1 MSTMITPQSTEAA
14 ANGAG
19 AATNVGSASVVRA
32 VNTSASAATLV
43 TLTNAGG
50 TVIGTMTLAQ
60 SESSLIHKSKTDKVF
75 AGAATVLFAA
85 VSYPR
90 G

>member
-1 MSTMITPQSTEAA
+1 MTMVSPKSTEAA
-14 ANGAG
+14 ANGSG
-19 AATNVGSASVVRA
+19 AATNVGGCSVVRA

-43 TLTNAGG
+43 TLTDAAGA
-50 TVIGTMTLAQ
+50 VIGTTTLTQ
-60 SESSLIHKSKTDKVF
+60 SESALIYKNKTEKVF

-85 VSYPR
+85 VDTR